1 MLIGWL
7 VILFLVLLA
16 LNIPVSFVLLII
28 STVYIFVKGVPLAA
42 LGHVLTTTAD
52 SFILTAIP
60 LFILAAYLMDKGD
73 VSNRIIDFSKDLVG
87 HLPGGLAH
95 VNVVANMIVAG
106 MSGSALADAG
116 GIGVVAVKMMRRG
129 GYDDDFTAA
138 ITASASI
145 IGPIIP
151 PSIPLVLYGS
161 IARESV
167 GKLFLGGAIPG
178 VLVGISLMIYI
189 YIVSGKRNY
198 PVTSRPTLRDVLI
211 HCRRVFLPILTPFI
225 ILGGIVGGFFTPTEA
240 AAVACLY
247 AFILGKFVYRAM
259 RWRDCFRAF
268 LDTAILTGVVVYIMG
283 MAALWS
289 WMITNEGLATIL
301 VNYLTS
307 LSSNPL
313 VMLFMMNLILLILG
327 CFIEPLAIMIMVLPV
342 FLPIL
347 HAYHISLV
355 HFGVVMTLALMIGLL
370 TPPFG
375 ECLFL
380 LSAITGLPVGRVA
393 AAVAPCLIG
402 IILVLALITVFPGF
416 VTWLPNLLM

>member
-7 VILFLVLLA
+7 VLLFLLLLA
-16 LNIPVSFVLLII
+16 INIPVSFVLLMI
-28 STVYIFVKGVPLAA
+28 STVYILAKGIPLAA

-60 LFILAAYLMDKGD
+60 LFVLAAYLMDKGG

-145 IGPIIP
+145 IGPLIP

-167 GKLFLGGAIPG
+167 GKLFLGGAVPG

-189 YIVSGKRNY
+189 YFVAGKRNY
-198 PVTSRPTLRDVLI
+198 PVTARPTFREVLT

-225 ILGGIVGGFFTPTEA
+225 ILGGIVSGFFTPTEA
-240 AAVACLY
+240 AAIACLY
-247 AFILGKFVYRAM
+247 AFLLGKCVYRVM
-259 RWRDCFRAF
+259 SWRDCFQAF

-289 WMITNEGLATIL
+289 WMITNEGLATVL

-307 LSSNPL
+307 ISKDPL

-347 HAYHISLV
+347 HAYNISLI

-393 AAVAPCLIG
+393 TAVAPCLIG
-402 IILVLALITVFPGF
+402 IIAVLALITIIPGF